1 MHEKRTGSSIIQ
13 PPATLNELLE
23 KQIRN
28 LNNRIWTSGRGHF
41 EIPSNHIIIYI
52 CKNIHILH
60 TGLPMAIR
68 LYHGITQ
75 SKLCCQKLSKPS
87 CHVQDELSH
96 DLCHLQQLSGC
107 LHGNMEGNGNK
118 HKWPEQAPNTK
129 TRLKQGHS
137 LPLCVIFVACRL
149 DV

>member
-52 CKNIHILH
+52 YVKIYIYCIQVYQWPYVFI
-60 TGLPMAIR
+60 MASLNPSSVAKSYPSPVAMFRMSCPTISAICNNSVDVSMVTWKGMATNTNDPNR
-68 LYHGITQ
+68 LLTQ
-75 SKLCCQKLSKPS
+75 K
-87 CHVQDELSH
+87 HV
-96 DLCHLQQLSGC
+96 
-107 LHGNMEGNGNK
+107 
-118 HKWPEQAPNTK
+118 
-129 TRLKQGHS
+129 
-137 LPLCVIFVACRL
+137 
-149 DV
+149 